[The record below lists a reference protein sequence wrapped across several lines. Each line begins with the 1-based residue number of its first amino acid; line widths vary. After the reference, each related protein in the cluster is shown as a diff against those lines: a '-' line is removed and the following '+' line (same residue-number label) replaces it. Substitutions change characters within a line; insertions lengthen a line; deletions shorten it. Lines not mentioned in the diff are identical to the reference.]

1 MAKVTK
7 TFFIMIIS
15 LLLISN
21 ISPVFAALDM
31 DLNTTNATNNTSNT
45 STTNTSTT
53 NTSSSTSSVATT
65 STLSST
71 VTTSAFDLELT
82 NILSICLIV
91 VGVLLIL
98 LGIAILIRL
107 KQ

>member
-31 DLNTTNATNNTSNT
+31 DLNTTNTANNTSNT
-45 STTNTSTT
+45 STTNTS
-53 NTSSSTSSVATT
+53 SSTSQVATT

>member
-1 MAKVTK
+1 MAKVIN

-31 DLNTTNATNNTSNT
+31 DLNTANTANNTSNT
-45 STTNTSTT
+45 STTNTS
-53 NTSSSTSSVATT
+53 SSTSQVATT

>member
-31 DLNTTNATNNTSNT
+31 DLNTTNATNNTS
-45 STTNTSTT
+45 NTSTT